1 MKSADKEKHR
11 VQKKMKVTAEEDR
24 KLRQLVY
31 IHGEN
36 NWEEISK
43 RMQNRNV
50 RQCHDRWHY
59 YLSPNINTSVW
70 TTAEEN
76 TLLEYVEQFGSKWI
90 KIASMFP
97 GRNDIQI
104 KNKWNSLKRKYS
116 LSKPLRIEVRETDIE
131 KEGTESDSNKDEL
144 DSLFDPNLRLA
155 DFPIPYT
162 YDAAFDI

>member
-50 RQCHDRWHY
+50 RQCHFFLFFTNKSIQLYHV
-59 YLSPNINTSVW
+59 LFTSEV
-70 TTAEEN
+70 N
-76 TLLEYVEQFGSKWI
+76 K
-90 KIASMFP
+90 
-97 GRNDIQI
+97 RNQ
-104 KNKWNSLKRKYS
+104 
-116 LSKPLRIEVRETDIE
+116 
-131 KEGTESDSNKDEL
+131 
-144 DSLFDPNLRLA
+144 NLRNLENKN
-155 DFPIPYT
+155 
-162 YDAAFDI
+162 